1 MPSFIRTRFN
11 RSAIALSCLTVLTL
25 SSASQTAAQASGPI
39 QIAAAPAAA
48 PQAVDVDT
56 IFQDLQNLVKEYYPN
71 GKMTYANRKLHFQFR
86 VAKELSA
93 HTKTVSLAPLPG
105 GIIGDVSL
113 EPGAYEGADKQL
125 LPSDVVDGTQSI
137 LQMAEFSR
145 QRNSHLLAKL
155 VYPPDVLTDFKDR
168 FKYIVKSF
176 NANEPPLA
184 VDPEKRILPP
194 TIVLKKQP
202 PDVIYKNIM
211 AIVKQYYPQAVVTLK
226 GNSLHFER
234 KTRKEYEYYTRKL
247 ELAPELGGIL
257 GDVDLRPG
265 EYNGYDKDKVPSET
279 FQGFRTTLLLAPYSK
294 ELKTHMYVKIICP
307 VDSPT
312 EFKDKIKANVN
323 SFNAGE

>member
-1 MPSFIRTRFN
+1 MPSFICNRFN
-11 RSAIALSCLTVLTL
+11 RSAIALSCLSVLTL
-25 SSASQTAAQASGPI
+25 SWASQNSAHAESPR
-39 QIAAAPAAA
+39 QIAAAPAATA
-48 PQAVDVDT
+48 QAVDVDT

-71 GKMTYANRKLHFQFR
+71 GKVTLENRKLHFQFR
-86 VAKELSA
+86 VAKEQSA
-93 HTKTVSLAPLPG
+93 HTKTIDLAPLPG

-113 EPGAYEGADKQL
+113 EQGAYEGADKQMM
-125 LPSDVVDGTQSI
+125 PSDVVDGTQSV
-137 LQMAEFSR
+137 LKMAEFSR
-145 QRNSHLLAKL
+145 QRNSHLSARL

-168 FKYIVKSF
+168 FKFIIRSF
-176 NANEPPLA
+176 NANEPKLTG
-184 VDPEKRILPP
+184 DPDKHILPP
-194 TIVLKKQP
+194 VIVLKKQA
-202 PDVIYKNIM
+202 PDLIYKNIM
-211 AIVKQYYPQAVVTLK
+211 AIVKEYYPQATVTLK
-226 GNSLHFER
+226 GNTLHFER

-257 GDVDLRPG
+257 GDIDLRPG

-312 EFKDKIKANVN
+312 EFKEKIKANVN

>member
-1 MPSFIRTRFN
+1 LPSFIRTRFN

-25 SSASQTAAQASGPI
+25 SLASQTAARTSEPI
-39 QIAAAPAAA
+39 QIAATPSSA

-71 GKMTYANRKLHFQFR
+71 GKMTYANRKLHFEFR
-86 VAKELSA
+86 VAQELSA
-93 HTKTVSLAPLPG
+93 HVKTIALAPRPG

-125 LPSDVVDGTQSI
+125 LPSDVVDGTQST
-137 LQMAEFSR
+137 LLMAEFSR

-155 VYPPDVLTDFKDR
+155 IYPPDVLTDFKDR
-168 FKYIVKSF
+168 FKYIVRSF

-184 VDPEKRILPP
+184 VDPDKRILPP
-194 TIVLKKQP
+194 TIVLKKQA
-202 PDVIYKNIM
+202 PDVIYKNII
-211 AIVKQYYPQAVVTLK
+211 AIVKQYYPQAIVTLK

-247 ELAPELGGIL
+247 ELAPEIGGIL
-257 GDVDLRPG
+257 GDVELRPG
-265 EYNGYDKDKVPSET
+265 EYNGYDKDKIPSEA

-294 ELKTHMYVKIICP
+294 EQKTHMYVKMICP
-307 VDSPT
+307 VDTPT